1 MVGRYVGGDLNMVT
15 FLDLDFFLGIRFRK
29 RILIFMI
36 VLVIVVF
43 FIVFKSLSN
52 SLNVGEGIGR

>member
-1 MVGRYVGGDLNMVT
+1 MVGRYVGGDLNMVM
-15 FLDLDFFLGIRFRK
+15 FLDLDFFLGICFRK